1 MVWRSTSAPPLLGL
15 PRGRRAHRGGLE
27 GGRQRHRADAR
38 DGGRRPAQLPRP
50 AGTRIRIRGRR
61 QGSGAGQ
68 RRSRC
73 RADAARGPRR
83 EGRGHEGH
91 MGPWRSH
98 GRRAVLRDG
107 RGRGDLGHRRR
118 LTGHTRHRGCGGA
131 GRGRRDR
138 LRAEPH
144 ARRGRRAMAGGAGG
158 GRDLHGL
165 RDRRVPW
172 VRGAAQTRRIRP
184 RVQGRPGLSRRR
196 HRLGRAAVASHLRGG
211 RMSTD
216 MSVAVGG
223 MKLRGPVLAASGTF
237 GYGTE
242 VRLAGRRAVGA
253 RVSKGIFLRP
263 REGTAPPRIAETPSG
278 MLNAIGLQGPGAD
291 ALVRDYAPQ
300 WAEWDFPVLVN
311 INGESASEYA
321 ELTSRLDGVPGVAG
335 FAINISCPNVEQ
347 GGMFFGN
354 DPRAAATVTEAVRKR
369 TKLPVWVKLTPMVSD
384 IGVIARAVEPAG
396 ADALCAINT
405 FVGMSIDLNAY
416 RPRLSFRTGGLSG
429 PAIRPLAVHLA
440 HQAARAV
447 RIPVIGIGGGPRGED
462 APGVLGA
469 GWPPVQGGP
478 ATFVNPKA
486 IADVHDGI
494 AAFLEAKGFSS
505 LAHLPRY
512 LPLD

>member
-1 MVWRSTSAPPLLGL
+1 MT
-15 PRGRRAHRGGLE
+15 
-27 GGRQRHRADAR
+27 
-38 DGGRRPAQLPRP
+38 
-50 AGTRIRIRGRR
+50 
-61 QGSGAGQ
+61 
-68 RRSRC
+68 
-73 RADAARGPRR
+73 
-83 EGRGHEGH
+83 
-91 MGPWRSH
+91 
-98 GRRAVLRDG
+98 
-107 RGRGDLGHRRR
+107 
-118 LTGHTRHRGCGGA
+118 
-131 GRGRRDR
+131 
-138 LRAEPH
+138 
-144 ARRGRRAMAGGAGG
+144 
-158 GRDLHGL
+158 
-165 RDRRVPW
+165 
-172 VRGAAQTRRIRP
+172 
-184 RVQGRPGLSRRR
+184 
-196 HRLGRAAVASHLRGG
+196 
-211 RMSTD
+211 TD

-242 VRLAGRRAVGA
+242 VPLVERRALGA
-253 RVSKGIFLRP
+253 MVSKGIFLRP

-335 FAINISCPNVEQ
+335 FEINISCPNVEQ

-384 IGVIARAVEPAG
+384 IGVIARAVESAG

-447 RIPVIGIGGGPRGED
+447 RIPVIGIGGIARAED
-462 APGVLGA
+462 ALEFLVA
-469 GWPPVQGGP
+469 GCTAVQVGT

-486 IADVHDGI
+486 IAEVHDGI
-494 AAFLEAKGFSS
+494 RAFLTAKGFGS
-505 LAHLPRY
+505 LDELPRY
-512 LPLD
+512 LPRD